1 MASSQKMW
9 SSLTLDRV
17 EAVWRPAQA
26 ASGRRRLLEAVR
38 GHHASQL
45 GSSIYIYLALVH
57 RSCSHNPPIQDG
69 VDFLPFI
76 AIVREIDSRSV
87 RSKVDN
93 FCQCNINQI
102 TLLKY
107 SRNHMKIDYI
117 FIISPLDQ

>member
-26 ASGRRRLLEAVR
+26 ASGRRRLPEAVR

-76 AIVREIDSRSV
+76 AIVREINSHSV
-87 RSKVDN
+87 GSKVDN
-93 FCQCNINQI
+93 FWHY
-102 TLLKY
+102 Y
-107 SRNHMKIDYI
+107 SDYK
-117 FIISPLDQ
+117 L